1 MSQSGRKKKKNE
13 KTTLE
18 LLDNLQPQLGALA
31 LFGLDLER
39 GDSQLGWKWQ
49 DVGELISGQLDD
61 NRADQN
67 TTMHHSY
74 RVQ

>member
-1 MSQSGRKKKKNE
+1 MSLSGRKKKKNE

-49 DVGELISGQLDD
+49 DVGELISGELDD
-61 NRADQN
+61 NRAEQN
-67 TTMHHSY
+67 STMHHYY

>member
-1 MSQSGRKKKKNE
+1 MSARKKLRNG
-13 KTTLE
+13 KTALE

-49 DVGELISGQLDD
+49 NVGELISGEL
-61 NRADQN
+61 
-67 TTMHHSY
+67 H
-74 RVQ
+74 

>member
-1 MSQSGRKKKKNE
+1 MSKALRKKSRHE
-13 KTTLE
+13 KSALE

-49 DVGELISGQLDD
+49 DVGELISGELND
-61 NRADQN
+61 NR
-67 TTMHHSY
+67 TEHSTPMHHSY